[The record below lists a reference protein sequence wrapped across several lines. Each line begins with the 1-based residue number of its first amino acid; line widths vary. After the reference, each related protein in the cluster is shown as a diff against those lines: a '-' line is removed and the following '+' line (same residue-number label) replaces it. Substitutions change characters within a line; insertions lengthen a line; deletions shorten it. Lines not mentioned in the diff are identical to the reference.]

1 MTKRIFF
8 LPFLIFFVLGADVSA
23 QEADFSEKIRIAL
36 WAELDAYPASKEA
49 FDAVGK
55 DASPFA
61 YPVSRLKM
69 TAPFLI
75 DGMVYGWSFSFT
87 PSDKL
92 RNVEERLEIT
102 EIGSVSGQNE
112 SSIVYSKPWI
122 ADNKVNVWVEFERT
136 PAMIFTCRMWNTISA
151 KKAQGRGSG
160 KISDGFEGITNA
172 AKDALKDALRAHYRP
187 ILKNKSKEIRG
198 RVLIRRAPLLGI
210 NAGHYTLDLDFFL
223 ETDKI
228 TPYTQF

>member
-1 MTKRIFF
+1 MRK
-8 LPFLIFFVLGADVSA
+8 FLIFFVAILISA
-23 QEADFSEKIRIAL
+23 KTFSQHEDFSERIRLHL
-36 WAELDAYPASKEA
+36 WAEIDSFPELKENQGPYKGDFSFAMNRLSKI
-49 FDAVGK
+49 G
-55 DASPFA
+55 P
-61 YPVSRLKM
+61 YL
-69 TAPFLI
+69 LN
-75 DGMVYGWSFSFT
+75 GMVYGWSFSFT

-102 EIGSVSGQNE
+102 EIGSVSGQNG

-136 PAMIFTCRMWNTISA
+136 PAMIFACRMWNTISA

-187 ILKNKSKEIRG
+187 ILKNKPKEIRG